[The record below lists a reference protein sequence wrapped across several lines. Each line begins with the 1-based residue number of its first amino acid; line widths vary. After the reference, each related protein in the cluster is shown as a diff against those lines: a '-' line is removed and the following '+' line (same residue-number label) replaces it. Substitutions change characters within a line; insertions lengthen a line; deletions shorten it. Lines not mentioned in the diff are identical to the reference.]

1 MINRIRIKEFK
12 KISDITLDLDRI
24 NIFIGANNSGKSS
37 VLQAIQFAIGTAQT
51 GSRVGTRK
59 NSSGDSESFT
69 ADASSFLYI
78 PIRDLDA
85 LIHDRKL
92 TQSLGTDITFFSES
106 ANTTISIKRGKNR
119 NLAVSMT
126 VSELLRTLKDT
137 QAPYCVYTPGL
148 SGISIDEEYKT
159 KAVVLKSAT
168 RGDSNL
174 YLRNILLLLKEK
186 TPSWDKFMKSVQ
198 RFFPEYSINVEFSAD
213 TDETIDAYVEMKDE
227 EDKIIKLPI
236 DTMGTSALQILQIL
250 SYVYY
255 FNPPMLILDEP
266 DTHLH
271 PDNQRLLIS
280 LLDEISLETGMQ
292 ILIATHSRHIIDE
305 ARDIASFFW
314 MQNGILNKKII
325 SDVDGSQRD
334 LIQILLDL
342 GAMDVCDL
350 TNPNIEWVVCTEDAN
365 VNRESY
371 LKNILVSSEFDLGK
385 CKIIPYLGCGKVDSV
400 LFLQEFLKSYMPNLK
415 VIVHRD
421 RDYLND
427 KEVEDFKNS
436 FERKG
441 IDVWVTPGT
450 DVESLFL
457 SPEHIAAIYDDFS
470 EQEIND
476 LINEVYNDP
485 IVERTS
491 CERLSRHLL
500 ELDNKASNNPRHSS
514 NPMEIVEET
523 KKLYST
529 DPQQYVYGKKAL
541 GILKYKLQIAKK
553 KNSLIVSPSTALYQE
568 ELHQIMQQ

>member
-1 MINRIRIKEFK
+1 MINSIRIKDFK
-12 KISDITLDLDRI
+12 KISDTTFDLDRI

-59 NSSGDSESFT
+59 SNSGDSESFT

-78 PIRDLDA
+78 PVRDLEA
-85 LIHDRKL
+85 LIHNRKL
-92 TQSLGTDITFFSES
+92 TQSSGTDITFFSES
-106 ANTTISIKRGKNR
+106 DNTTISIKRGKNR

-126 VSELLRTLKDT
+126 VSELLQTLKDT
-137 QAPYCVYTPGL
+137 QDPYCVYTPGL
-148 SGISIDEEYKT
+148 SGISIGEEFKT

-186 TPSWDKFMKSVQ
+186 TSSWDKFTESVQ
-198 RFFPEYSINVEFSAD
+198 RFFPEYLINVEFSTD
-213 TDETIDAYVEMKDE
+213 TDETINAYVEMKDE
-227 EDKIIKLPI
+227 EDKVIQLPI

-271 PDNQRLLIS
+271 PNNQRLLIS

-292 ILIATHSRHIIDE
+292 VLIATHSRHIIDE

-314 MQNGILNKKII
+314 MQNGTLSKKII
-325 SDVDGSQRD
+325 SDEDGLQKD
-334 LIQILLDL
+334 LIQILLDI

-350 TNPNIEWVVCTEDAN
+350 TNPSIEWVICTEDAN

-371 LKNILVSSEFDLGK
+371 LKNILISSGYDLGK

-400 LFLQEFLKSYMPNLK
+400 LFLQEFLKSYMPDLK

-436 FERKG
+436 FKRKG
-441 IDVWVTPGT
+441 INVWITPGT

-457 SPEHIAAIYDDFS
+457 SPEHIAAIYHDFS
-470 EQEIND
+470 EQEVNN
-476 LINEVYNDP
+476 LINAVFNDP
-485 IVERTS
+485 IVQKTS
-491 CERLSRHLL
+491 CERLSKHLL
-500 ELDNKASNNPRHSS
+500 ELDNKASDNPRHAG
-514 NPMEIVEET
+514 NPMEIAEET
-523 KKLYST
+523 KKLYFAN
-529 DPQQYVYGKKAL
+529 PRRYVYGKKAL
-541 GILKYKLQIAKK
+541 GILKNKLQMAKK
-553 KNSLIVSPSTALYQE
+553 KNSLIVSPSVALYQE
-568 ELHQIMQQ
+568 ELHQIM

>member
-1 MINRIRIKEFK
+1 MINSIRIKGFK
-12 KISDITLDLDRI
+12 KISDTTFDLDRI

-69 ADASSFLYI
+69 ADASSFLYL
-78 PIRDLDA
+78 PIRELEA

-92 TQSLGTDITFFSES
+92 TQSLGADITFFSES

-126 VSELLRTLKDT
+126 VSELLLVLKDT

-148 SGISIDEEYKT
+148 SGISIGEEFKT

-186 TPSWDKFMKSVQ
+186 TSSWDKFTKSVQ

-213 TDETIDAYVEMKDE
+213 TDETINVYVEMKDE
-227 EDKIIKLPI
+227 EDKVIQLPI
-236 DTMGTSALQILQIL
+236 DAMGTSALQVLQIL

-271 PDNQRLLIS
+271 PNNQRLLIS

-292 ILIATHSRHIIDE
+292 VLIATHSRHIIDE

-314 MQNGILNKKII
+314 MQNGTLSKKII
-325 SDVDGSQRD
+325 SDEDDLQRD
-334 LIQILLDL
+334 FIQILLDL

-371 LKNILVSSEFDLGK
+371 LKSILASSGFDLGK
-385 CKIIPYLGCGKVDSV
+385 CKVIPYLGCGKVDSV
-400 LFLQEFLKSYMPNLK
+400 LFLQEFLKSYMPDLK

-427 KEVEDFKNS
+427 EEVEAFKKS

-441 IDVWVTPGT
+441 IDVWITPGT

-457 SPEHIAAIYDDFS
+457 SPEHISAIYPDFS
-470 EQEIND
+470 EQEISD
-476 LINEVYNDP
+476 LINAVFNDP
-485 IVERTS
+485 VVKNAS
-491 CERLSRHLL
+491 HERLSKHLL
-500 ELDNKASNNPRHSS
+500 ELDNKASDNPRHLS
-514 NPMEIVEET
+514 NPMKIAEET
-523 KKLYST
+523 AKLYSA
-529 DPQQYVYGKKAL
+529 DPRRYVYGKKAL
-541 GILKYKLQIAKK
+541 GILKNKLQTAKK
-553 KNSLIVSPSTALYQE
+553 QNSLIVSSSAALYQE
-568 ELHQIMQQ
+568 ELHQIM

>member
-1 MINRIRIKEFK
+1 
-12 KISDITLDLDRI
+12 
-24 NIFIGANNSGKSS
+24 
-37 VLQAIQFAIGTAQT
+37 
-51 GSRVGTRK
+51 
-59 NSSGDSESFT
+59 
-69 ADASSFLYI
+69 
-78 PIRDLDA
+78 
-85 LIHDRKL
+85 
-92 TQSLGTDITFFSES
+92 
-106 ANTTISIKRGKNR
+106 
-119 NLAVSMT
+119 
-126 VSELLRTLKDT
+126 
-137 QAPYCVYTPGL
+137 
-148 SGISIDEEYKT
+148 
-159 KAVVLKSAT
+159 
-168 RGDSNL
+168 
-174 YLRNILLLLKEK
+174 
-186 TPSWDKFMKSVQ
+186 MKSVQ

-529 DPQQYVYGKKAL
+529 DPQRYVYGKKAL